1 MNREFQDVPA
11 LRATETQQLHMV
23 SLDELDPSARGD
35 GASVLKERL
44 SLFSSVKAKVSAI
57 VGNAEATVGE
67 LVSLKEGAVLTL
79 DREVD
84 APIDL
89 WVEGRL
95 VARGQLSVVGDQ
107 FAVRVTEVVRARPE

>member
-1 MNREFQDVPA
+1 MKFQTSSAD
-11 LRATETQQLHMV
+11 QLHMV
-23 SLDELDPSARGD
+23 ALDELAAVPSGG
-35 GASVLKERL
+35 GAGLLKDRL
-44 SLFSSVKAKVSAI
+44 GLFGAVKTKVSAI
-57 VGNAEATVGE
+57 VGHAEATVGE
-67 LVSLKEGAVLTL
+67 LVHLKEGAVLKL

-107 FAVRVTEVVRARPE
+107 FAVLVTEVTSADLR

>member
-1 MNREFQDVPA
+1 MNREPQTVSTLHAP
-11 LRATETQQLHMV
+11 ETQQLHMV
-23 SLDELDPSARGD
+23 SLDELHPPISPEGPAL
-35 GASVLKERL
+35 LKERL
-44 SLFSSVKAKVSAI
+44 GLFSSVKAKVSAI
-57 VGNAEATVGE
+57 VGQAEATVGE

-107 FAVRVTEVVRARPE
+107 FAVRVTEVVRTDLA